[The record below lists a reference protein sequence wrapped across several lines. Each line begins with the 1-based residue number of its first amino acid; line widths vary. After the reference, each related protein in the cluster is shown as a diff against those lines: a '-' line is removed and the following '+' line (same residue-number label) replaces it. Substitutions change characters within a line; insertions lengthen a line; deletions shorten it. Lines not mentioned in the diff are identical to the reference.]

1 MSFLNRL
8 FGRKQTDTQTKIGGM
23 EDFMTLIRVYLQA
36 GIAAQVGISNLAA
49 LPDLR
54 VFKQTLKVPTVNN
67 KLGVGEKKRCAK
79 MLTEIYHVSD
89 TFTKE
94 IDASIKHRCRRLQDV
109 QPYLLQFQGFS
120 QDLMMLMGNLMQ
132 WKFRLPS
139 FLHKA
144 LRNMTEKTVH
154 EVLTKNDWSDDNVR
168 RTAAAVRKYQQL
180 LGFSEAWMTEYV
192 HTTVMLAKKEKR
204 ANIDDDKQK

>member
-1 MSFLNRL
+1 MSFFSKL
-8 FGRKQTDTQTKIGGM
+8 FGRKQADSQTKIGGM

-36 GIAAQVGISNLAA
+36 SLAAQVGISNLAA

-54 VFKQTLKVPTVNN
+54 VFKQTLKVPTINN

-79 MLTEIYHVSD
+79 MLSEIYHVSD
-89 TFTKE
+89 SFAKE
-94 IDASIKHRCRRLQDV
+94 IDASVKHRCRRLQDV

-154 EVLTKNDWSDDNVR
+154 EVLTKNDWTDDNVR
-168 RTAAAVRKYQQL
+168 RTAAQVRKYQQL
-180 LGFSEAWMTEYV
+180 LGFSEEWMTEYV